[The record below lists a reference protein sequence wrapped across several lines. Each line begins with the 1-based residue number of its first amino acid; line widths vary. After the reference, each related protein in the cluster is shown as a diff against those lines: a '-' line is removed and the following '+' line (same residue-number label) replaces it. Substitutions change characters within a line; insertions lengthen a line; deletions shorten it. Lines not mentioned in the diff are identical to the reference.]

1 MAENETQEPD
11 IPILAK
17 YRIGTVSRLTGL
29 SADVIRVWERRY
41 EAISPQRST
50 GGSRLYSDEDIARL
64 RRLRQVVEMGHAIGQ
79 IANLPDDELKRL
91 SEKHHSENSTAL
103 TPDPYE
109 NVRHRFLDAI
119 SRHDVTS
126 ADDEIHRAAML
137 SSPRSVVKNVISP
150 LLNEIDGRMALQ
162 DFDMAQVHIA
172 NHLIRNL
179 VSSLFRLFPHDETA
193 ETIVFATNV
202 GERHELELLIGA
214 LIAATRGW
222 RVVYLGVDV
231 PAREIISAVKQ
242 TKARVLALNIINP
255 DGVSRE
261 ELQTIEQD
269 IPATAR
275 VWVGGAEATRS
286 QEQVGLSNWVT
297 FRDFDDLDD
306 RLKR

>member
-1 MAENETQEPD
+1 MAENEPQDPD

-64 RRLRQVVEMGHAIGQ
+64 RKLRQVVEMGHAIGQ
-79 IANLPDDELKRL
+79 IANLPEDELKRL
-91 SEKHHSENSTAL
+91 SVKHQTEAAA
-103 TPDPYE
+103 TPEADPYE

-119 SRHDVTS
+119 SRHDVS
-126 ADDEIHRAAML
+126 GADEEIHRAAML
-137 SSPRSVVKNVISP
+137 SPARSVVKNVISP
-150 LLNEIDGRMALQ
+150 LLNEIDGRKALH
-162 DFDMAQVHIA
+162 DFDLAQVNIA

-179 VSSLFRLFPHDETA
+179 ISSMFRFFSHDEAA

-202 GERHELELLIGA
+202 GERRELELMIGA

-231 PAREIISAVKQ
+231 PAREIVSAVKQ
-242 TKARVLALNIINP
+242 TKARILALSIVNSDVVN
-255 DGVSRE
+255 GE
-261 ELQTIEQD
+261 ELRTIEQD
-269 IPATAR
+269 IPSTAR
-275 VWVGGAEATRS
+275 VWVGGPEAIRYR
-286 QEQVGLSNWVT
+286 ERIGLSNWVT
-297 FRDFDDLDD
+297 VRDFDDLDD